1 MTDMQI
7 YNITISEELVTPL
20 LAALV
25 MVAAYWFWRAHRA
38 YRGPLRYTKADRE
51 AIREKARRRL

>member
-1 MTDMQI
+1 MNMQI
-7 YNITISEELVTPL
+7 YNITITEELVTPL

-25 MVAAYWFWRAHRA
+25 MVAGYWFWRAYRA
-38 YRGPLRYTKADRE
+38 CRGPLRYTKADRE